1 MYGFRNNWPNS
12 KQFSKVIKPKDITLS
27 HEINLKVSE
36 SCQGITVEGSFFMF
50 HLFLKHLLLS
60 PIRGRMW
67 NYWSPNVSFILI
79 LVFGIVTPMGKSVKI
94 AS

>member
-12 KQFSKVIKPKDITLS
+12 KQFSKVIKPKDITVS

-60 PIRGRMW
+60 PIRGSMW
-67 NYWSPNVSFILI
+67 NYWSPTVSFILI
-79 LVFGIVTPMGKSVKI
+79 LVFGIVTPMGKSVKV